1 MLFAVEPGTV
11 LAGPG
16 SCTPGPI
23 DCQILS
29 MAPGQTE
36 RISVRTPSG
45 VTSVALFAVTQ
56 ISAADHS
63 SAAAADKARRAESA
77 AGRRLL
83 NNNSTLTALSLFQY
97 KPSIGAIVDLR
108 NLTVGGN

>member
-1 MLFAVEPGTV
+1 MTNSAGGIDTTNSLERLSVLPSAQQQRLIELGVLKGGHRVLFAVEPGTV

-45 VTSVALFAVTQ
+45 VSPR
-56 ISAADHS
+56 SRCS
-63 SAAAADKARRAESA
+63 R
-77 AGRRLL
+77 
-83 NNNSTLTALSLFQY
+83 
-97 KPSIGAIVDLR
+97 
-108 NLTVGGN
+108 